1 MQGTYSLELFGIF
14 FNRLGVQHLPVMLA
28 GFQILVIV
36 LGESNLLL
44 IVTELEIRDVVF
56 GLLGRI
62 VRSSVLLPLF
72 LLLALLLQLL
82 WRLLG
87 LSRKVSRTYLPA
99 ENGCLG
105 PIALVDAQPNCLNLQ
120 LAEDIRR
127 GFDIPLLLFDV
138 RQDPCDSGALDF
150 NEDLRHLA
158 LHRGSD
164 RSTHLSLRNCP
175 QGFNGLHLLFH
186 RGRVI

>member
-14 FNRLGVQHLPVMLA
+14 FNRLRVQHLPVMLA

-36 LGESNLLL
+36 LGESNLLF

-87 LSRKVSRTYLPA
+87 FRAKYRVLIFLLRMAAWVQSPLSMHSPTWSSMNSVFSRRFMDPNVSTCSSQRISA
-99 ENGCLG
+99 A
-105 PIALVDAQPNCLNLQ
+105 ALISPCSFLMFDRIRVT
-120 LAEDIRR
+120 LA
-127 GFDIPLLLFDV
+127 
-138 RQDPCDSGALDF
+138 
-150 NEDLRHLA
+150 
-158 LHRGSD
+158 
-164 RSTHLSLRNCP
+164 RSTSTKIYA
-175 QGFNGLHLLFH
+175 
-186 RGRVI
+186 V